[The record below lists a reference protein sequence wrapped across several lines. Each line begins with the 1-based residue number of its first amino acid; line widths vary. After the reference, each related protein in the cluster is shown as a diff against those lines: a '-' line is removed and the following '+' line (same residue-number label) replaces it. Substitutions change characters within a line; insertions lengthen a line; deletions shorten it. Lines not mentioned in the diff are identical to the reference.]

1 MPTVLITGTSTGI
14 GLACTSHL
22 AAKGWTVYAGV
33 RRLSDA
39 EQVGALPGDVRPV
52 ICDVAEPE
60 QIADTVARISNEQG
74 GRLDAL
80 VNNAGIATGGPVETM
95 PIPDWRDLFE
105 VNLFGPV
112 ALTREA
118 FGLVRAA
125 KGRFVFIGSIS
136 GRTSSPLLGAYS
148 ASKHALEAVA
158 EALLHEVA
166 PFGVH
171 VSLIEPG
178 QTRTPMMDKGVDQ
191 VDQITA
197 SLTADEKDRYAG
209 VLASVEGFLRTPAD
223 KMTDPAK
230 VAAAVEHAL
239 TARRPKARY
248 LVGPDAKVAG
258 HVITRLPD
266 VARTRV
272 LALGLRQY
280 ARTAR

>member
-1 MPTVLITGTSTGI
+1 MPSVLITGTSTGI
-14 GLACTSHL
+14 GLACTTHL

-52 ICDVAEPE
+52 MCDVAEPE
-60 QIADTVARISNEQG
+60 QIADTVARISAEQG

-80 VNNAGIATGGPVETM
+80 VNNAGIGTGGSIETM
-95 PIPDWRDLFE
+95 SDAEWRELFD

-112 ALTREA
+112 TLTRTA
-118 FGLVRAA
+118 FDLVRTA

-136 GRTSSPLLGAYS
+136 GRMSSPLLGAYS

-158 EALLHEVA
+158 EALLHEVT
-166 PFGVH
+166 PMGLH

-178 QTRTPMMDKGVDQ
+178 QIRTPMIAKGKSQ
-191 VDQITA
+191 YDQIVTA
-197 SLTADEKDRYAG
+197 LTPEQRQRYQRSMVA
-209 VLASVEGFLRTPAD
+209 VEGFLNTPPARQ
-223 KMTDPAK
+223 TDPAK

-239 TARRPKARY
+239 TSRRPKARY
-248 LVGPDAKVAG
+248 LVGPDAKAAG

-266 VARTRV
+266 AVRRRV
-272 LALGLRQY
+272 IDVSLRQM
-280 ARTAR
+280 ARSR